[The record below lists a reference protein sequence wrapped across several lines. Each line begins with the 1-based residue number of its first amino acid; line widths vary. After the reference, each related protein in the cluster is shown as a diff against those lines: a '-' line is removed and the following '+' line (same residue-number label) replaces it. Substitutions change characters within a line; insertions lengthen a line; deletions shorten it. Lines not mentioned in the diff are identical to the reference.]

1 MIKKNLGFFDRLKVF
16 QLILFKFL
24 SKHPQFIF
32 NPTFLNFLRKIFH
45 FFGIFFQKFR
55 HFFHAPFFSIFF
67 TFLIPTFLFWFHG
80 HFFENFTGGILI
92 WRARFWNF
100 SRVRCIFSLA
110 LFSEN
115 HPRED
120 AKFQKSENSPPEE
133 NPKSRRGIKPPL
145 RNSVLHMKLKILQ
158 SLPRGQLTAWWRHKT
173 FLESYFWRWLDFC
186 FS

>member
-1 MIKKNLGFFDRLKVF
+1 MWGDGVRGHQTRAMFFFWPETQKWAWRSF
-16 QLILFKFL
+16 WPF
-24 SKHPQFIF
+24 SKSI
-32 NPTFLNFLRKIFH
+32 TGKIC
-45 FFGIFFQKFR
+45 
-55 HFFHAPFFSIFF
+55 FSRPIFF